1 MGNEPEEKKHKEF
14 QIVKTLTLNQHK
26 TLTKNDKTE
35 LEQKE
40 FIKFKNYMMK
50 FQYYKNILNLGCK
63 KNPALKLLY
72 QPESSFNDYN
82 QQMFYFLEN
91 ISYVNYQECLQLLE
105 IKRINSNFPKELKE
119 EKFQFNLNKDD
130 FDINEKERTS
140 NKGNKSSL
148 KITNKSNFRKT
159 STFDITRT
167 ERINKNGNK
176 NVIIKHKEESKK
188 TFNEGVLELMEKIC
202 LYDLK
207 KIQKI
212 LLIYPINNMRWFIWL
227 SIAKVKFREIDID
240 VDLSNK
246 EIYNEI
252 VKTIDFNDDSLM
264 FELHNTLK
272 ELKIYKYNWSNS
284 LYRIIKCLTLFEPN
298 MRYENG
304 MNILIGVPLL
314 ISDCNEEETFF
325 FGRYLLSINYGL
337 GLYYFFDENELLL
350 NYLVFTFHSLA
361 KEKYPKIYERLSQF
375 NIADDLWIKKWIK
388 TFFSSIFD
396 LSITI
401 RVWDCVIGV
410 GVKFLVNFSLAI
422 LEYFEDKIMSFKK
435 VKEFL
440 EFFDYELRK
449 RFKKDN
455 EIIYF
460 RENIISLA
468 ESYFI
473 PDGKYQL
480 IEKNYLE
487 ILFQEKEN
495 KTRKSQQFDTSKTF
509 NNYYT
514 NNDSLNDDQYQVKLI
529 LRSLIYI
536 PNELKTSNIEEQNI
550 LKFQKKKSKKIKR
563 KSLTQINEQ
572 NIILFSDK
580 DKKTNKEKDKNTFNE
595 YKIQNFFFSLGESSK
610 RRRNTEPNFSDFG
623 KILFSKKTD
632 DKKNE
637 NRDEIIEEEKNSEE
651 LNIHNMKKEEN
662 KTNEIIIEN
671 NIDNNNSGE
680 EEDIAAFDF
689 TFHDEQIP
697 TS

>member
-1 MGNEPEEKKHKEF
+1 MCNEPEEKKHKEF

-26 TLTKNDKTE
+26 TLAKNDKTE

-91 ISYVNYQECLQLLE
+91 ISYANYQECLQLLE

-167 ERINKNGNK
+167 ERINKNENK
-176 NVIIKHKEESKK
+176 NVMIIHKEESKK

-240 VDLSNK
+240 VDISNK

-595 YKIQNFFFSLGESSK
+595 YKIQNFFLTLVESSK

>member
-1 MGNEPEEKKHKEF
+1 MCNEPEEKKHKEF

-26 TLTKNDKTE
+26 TLAKNDKTE

-91 ISYVNYQECLQLLE
+91 ISYANYQECLQLLE

-167 ERINKNGNK
+167 ERINKNENK
-176 NVIIKHKEESKK
+176 NVMIIHKEESKK

-595 YKIQNFFFSLGESSK
+595 YKIQNFFLTLVESSK

>member
-1 MGNEPEEKKHKEF
+1 M
-14 QIVKTLTLNQHK
+14 
-26 TLTKNDKTE
+26 
-35 LEQKE
+35 
-40 FIKFKNYMMK
+40 
-50 FQYYKNILNLGCK
+50 
-63 KNPALKLLY
+63 
-72 QPESSFNDYN
+72 
-82 QQMFYFLEN
+82 
-91 ISYVNYQECLQLLE
+91 
-105 IKRINSNFPKELKE
+105 
-119 EKFQFNLNKDD
+119 
-130 FDINEKERTS
+130 
-140 NKGNKSSL
+140 
-148 KITNKSNFRKT
+148 
-159 STFDITRT
+159 
-167 ERINKNGNK
+167 
-176 NVIIKHKEESKK
+176 
-188 TFNEGVLELMEKIC
+188 
-202 LYDLK
+202 
-207 KIQKI
+207 
-212 LLIYPINNMRWFIWL
+212 
-227 SIAKVKFREIDID
+227 
-240 VDLSNK
+240 
-246 EIYNEI
+246 
-252 VKTIDFNDDSLM
+252 
-264 FELHNTLK
+264 
-272 ELKIYKYNWSNS
+272 
-284 LYRIIKCLTLFEPN
+284 
-298 MRYENG
+298 
-304 MNILIGVPLL
+304 
-314 ISDCNEEETFF
+314 
-325 FGRYLLSINYGL
+325 
-337 GLYYFFDENELLL
+337 
-350 NYLVFTFHSLA
+350 FTFHSLA

-595 YKIQNFFFSLGESSK
+595 YKIQNFFFFF
-610 RRRNTEPNFSDFG
+610 R
-623 KILFSKKTD
+623 
-632 DKKNE
+632 
-637 NRDEIIEEEKNSEE
+637 
-651 LNIHNMKKEEN
+651 
-662 KTNEIIIEN
+662 
-671 NIDNNNSGE
+671 
-680 EEDIAAFDF
+680 
-689 TFHDEQIP
+689 
-697 TS
+697 

>member
-167 ERINKNGNK
+167 ERINKNENK
-176 NVIIKHKEESKK
+176 NVMIKHKEESKK

-610 RRRNTEPNFSDFG
+610 SRRNTEPNFSDFG